1 MRSNKIISIFIIIGL
16 FAAFASF
23 EIIRKSDKA
32 VLNIITPTVIEID
45 LNGNKIFDNGET
57 VCISD
62 IETFTANLNV
72 NQSSLAEKLKISEED
87 TLKLGYLTDSFADNI
102 LTDKRVKLK
111 FTGKIIRIAGLRILY
126 QTVNHTGENYK
137 FRTGIL

>member
-62 IETFTANLNV
+62 IET
-72 NQSSLAEKLKISEED
+72 S
-87 TLKLGYLTDSFADNI
+87 Y
-102 LTDKRVKLK
+102 R
-111 FTGKIIRIAGLRILY
+111 
-126 QTVNHTGENYK
+126 
-137 FRTGIL
+137 